1 MTLDVCYVHLVI
13 SIGTNWTN
21 WGLPTMSL
29 PWVETFFFERSFLLK
44 VKKNNA
50 LFGTS
55 SKYKRKKLRKIYT
68 KESYGI

>member
-21 WGLPTMSL
+21 WVLPTMSL
-29 PWVETFFFERSFLLK
+29 SWVEKSFLLK
-44 VKKNNA
+44 VKKQYSM
-50 LFGTS
+50 FVTS

-68 KESYGI
+68 